1 MDWSRSS
8 LLTSD
13 EKRVEKVPGLG
24 QHNDEKRRRREVQL
38 GNLSGLIEKNSSAS
52 GAVKERIGQKKSIEK
67 NKSVIFLWGGVSN
80 WLRPVV
86 FFLSWKGI
94 SCISVTGNGTI
105 DTC

>member
-38 GNLSGLIEKNSSAS
+38 GNLSGLIEKNSSAI
-52 GAVKERIGQKKSIEK
+52 GAVQGKNRTKEKYRKE
-67 NKSVIFLWGGVSN
+67 
-80 WLRPVV
+80 
-86 FFLSWKGI
+86 
-94 SCISVTGNGTI
+94 
-105 DTC
+105 

>member
-13 EKRVEKVPGLG
+13 EKRVEKVLGLG

-52 GAVKERIGQKKSIEK
+52 GAVKEKNRTKEK
-67 NKSVIFLWGGVSN
+67 YRKE
-80 WLRPVV
+80 
-86 FFLSWKGI
+86 
-94 SCISVTGNGTI
+94 
-105 DTC
+105 